1 MVSVFLNNIVAAI
14 SATES
19 CGYVASSQ
27 RRPSVGSSFGNLFR
41 ISTFGESHGGGVG
54 VIVEGCPP
62 RLDLDLE
69 EIQRELD
76 RRRPGQSHITTP
88 RQEADRVEVLSGLL
102 DGTTTL
108 GTPIAM
114 LVRNKDQRPGDYTDM
129 AVAFRPSHADA
140 TYQVKYGIQ
149 ARSGGGRASAR
160 ETIGRVAAGAIAK
173 QLLRKATGTEVL
185 AWVRR
190 IHTIEASIDPQN
202 VELEDVESNIV
213 RCPDQTIAGQMVER
227 IEAIG
232 REGDS
237 CGGVIECVVRQPNL
251 GLGMPVFDKLEAD
264 LAKAVMSLPAT
275 KGFEIGSGFDG
286 TRLKG
291 SEHNDSFIPAEDG
304 RLRTSTNNSGGIQ
317 GGISN
322 GESIVIRVA
331 FKPTATIRKEQQ
343 TVDSEGKA
351 TTLAAKGR
359 HDPCVLPRAV
369 PMVEAMVALVLA
381 DHLLRQQGQCSL
393 W

>member
-1 MVSVFLNNIVAAI
+1 M
-14 SATES
+14 
-19 CGYVASSQ
+19 
-27 RRPSVGSSFGNLFR
+27 GSSFGQLFR
-41 ISTFGESHGGGVG
+41 IHTFGESHGGGVG
-54 VIVEGCPP
+54 VIVDGCPP
-62 RLDLDLE
+62 RLALDLE
-69 EIQRELD
+69 AIQAELD
-76 RRRPGQSHITTP
+76 RRKPGQSRITTP
-88 RQEADRVEVLSGLL
+88 RKEEDRVEILSGLL
-102 DGTTTL
+102 DGLTL

-114 LVRNKDQRPGDYTDM
+114 LVRNKDQRPQDYQEM

-140 TYQVKYGIQ
+140 TYQAKYGIQ

-173 QLLRKATGTEVL
+173 QLLAKAHGTEVL
-185 AWVRR
+185 AWVQR
-190 IHTIEASIDPQN
+190 IHTIEAAIDPAA
-202 VELEDVESNIV
+202 VTLEAIESNIV
-213 RCPDQTIAGQMVER
+213 RCSDAATAERMIER

-237 CGGVIECVVRQPNL
+237 CGGVIECVVRNPPV

-275 KGFEIGSGFDG
+275 KGFEIGSGFAG
-286 TRLKG
+286 TQLLG
-291 SEHNDSFIPAEDG
+291 SEHNDAFLPTADG
-304 RLRTSTNNSGGIQ
+304 SLRTATNNSGGIQ

-322 GESIVIRVA
+322 GEEIVIRVA

-343 TVDSEGKA
+343 TIDSEGNA